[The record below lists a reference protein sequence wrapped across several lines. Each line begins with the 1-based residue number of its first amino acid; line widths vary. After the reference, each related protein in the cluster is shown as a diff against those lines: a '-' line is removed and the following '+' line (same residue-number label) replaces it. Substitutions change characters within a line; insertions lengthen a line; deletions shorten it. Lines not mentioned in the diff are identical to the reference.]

1 MMKYKSTILAIS
13 VHSDM
18 ENPIFGEGATHV
30 CLEDE
35 AGGPFI
41 ILKQTHDQAEPGQV
55 RLSFEEIPLIVKA
68 IDQLKAGA
76 KYD

>member
-1 MMKYKSTILAIS
+1 MKYKSTILSIS
-13 VHSDM
+13 IHSAE

-41 ILKQTHDQAEPGQV
+41 ILKQCSDNIEAGQV
-55 RLSFEEIPLIVKA
+55 RLSFEELPLIIKA
-68 IDQLKAGA
+68 IDQLKVGA
-76 KYD
+76 KYE